1 MDELFVLVYFLIAL
15 NMFIIMFMG
24 YKECNNQKIGFEVVQ
39 QETLGLSS
47 SGIVIQSFSPLRGS
61 EPTAM
66 GLVENQ
72 DRRGMESDNIFTRKT

>member
-39 QETLGLSS
+39 QETVGLSS
-47 SGIVIQSFSPLRGS
+47 SGLVDQSL
-61 EPTAM
+61 

>member
-1 MDELFVLVYFLIAL
+1 
-15 NMFIIMFMG
+15 MFIIMFMG

-39 QETLGLSS
+39 QETVGLSS
-47 SGIVIQSFSPLRGS
+47 SGLVIESL
-61 EPTAM
+61 

>member
-39 QETLGLSS
+39 RDNNIIT
-47 SGIVIQSFSPLRGS
+47 
-61 EPTAM
+61 
-66 GLVENQ
+66 
-72 DRRGMESDNIFTRKT
+72 RGMEADNIFTRNG